1 MAAAVPDT
9 VVSGANRGASEGMD
23 SLDNEHGDCVGW
35 CHWIRSSELSAQ
47 VYAEIRGIAVGGPP
61 TDR

>member
-9 VVSGANRGASEGMD
+9 GQVDRGPWEGMG

-47 VYAEIRGIAVGGPP
+47 VYVETGGIAVGGLS